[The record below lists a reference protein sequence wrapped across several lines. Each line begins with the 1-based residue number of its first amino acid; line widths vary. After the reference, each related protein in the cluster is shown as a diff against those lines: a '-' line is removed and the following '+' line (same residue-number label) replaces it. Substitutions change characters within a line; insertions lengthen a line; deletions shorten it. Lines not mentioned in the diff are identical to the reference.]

1 MAVVLAAIVVLAA
14 GLPAGA
20 GPAQADRRPPSK
32 VLIVSL
38 PTVRWAD
45 IEGADLPQIDAL
57 VERSAVAS
65 MSVRTIGPVT
75 DLGAAYA
82 TIGAGNRAEADREV
96 AGESYEPDFPLEWGD
111 AGAAFERRTGEPP
124 GDAAVL
130 HLGMP
135 EVVRDADRK
144 LYGAEP
150 GSLGRAVT
158 GAGLATAVVG
168 YAGLPETPAA
178 ATVRPGGAAPGAAS
192 AAPAGA
198 AEADSADSAD
208 SAEGVEAPSG
218 GGGAAAL
225 AVADR
230 QGRVQGGAVSPDLLE
245 RAPASP
251 YGARLDPDAVAGA
264 ARTALEQDGVV
275 LVEDGDLARLDAY
288 RPSMTAEAYGDARDR
303 ALADADDL
311 VGRLTGLVDPERDLV
326 VLVAPVSPGR
336 PPGARSSSPPSPW
349 PAPPSSP
356 AWPAAAPP
364 AGPATSRSPT
374 SPPRCSTTS
383 TSTCPTP

>member
-1 MAVVLAAIVVLAA
+1 M
-14 GLPAGA
+14 
-20 GPAQADRRPPSK
+20 
-32 VLIVSL
+32 
-38 PTVRWAD
+38 
-45 IEGADLPQIDAL
+45 
-57 VERSAVAS
+57 
-65 MSVRTIGPVT
+65 
-75 DLGAAYA
+75 
-82 TIGAGNRAEADREV
+82 

-158 GAGLATAVVG
+158 GADLATAVVG

-178 ATVRPGGAAPGAAS
+178 ATAGPGDAAPGADGT
-192 AAPAGA
+192 APADA
-198 AEADSADSAD
+198 AEAGSASSD

-288 RPSMTAEAYGDARDR
+288 RPSMTADAYDDARDR
-303 ALADADDL
+303 ALAEADDL

-326 VLVAPVSPGR
+326 VLVAPVSPGAAA
-336 PPGARSSSPPSPW
+336 GARSSSPPSPW
-349 PAPPSSP
+349 PARPSSR

-364 AGPATSRSPT
+364 AGPATSRCPT